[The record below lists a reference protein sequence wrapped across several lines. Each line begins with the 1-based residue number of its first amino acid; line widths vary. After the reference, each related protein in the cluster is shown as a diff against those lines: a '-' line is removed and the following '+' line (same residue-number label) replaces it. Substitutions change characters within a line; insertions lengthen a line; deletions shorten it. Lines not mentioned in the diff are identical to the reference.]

1 MIDTQRWKYECS
13 TLQEESTRRADD
25 KTAMDAKNL
34 WYQCEL
40 SLYVA
45 PRLQV
50 GALRAV
56 AAASLSR
63 CSLRLWVIVLRIMHT
78 DWTLAFQHDDR
89 RQYSRYSP
97 LSPCR
102 DEVRLAV

>member
-1 MIDTQRWKYECS
+1 M
-13 TLQEESTRRADD
+13 RRAVEKPAMED
-25 KTAMDAKNL
+25 KNCGTNVS
-34 WYQCEL
+34 CT
-40 SLYVA
+40 LYVA

-63 CSLRLWVIVLRIMHT
+63 RSLRLWVMVLRIMHT
-78 DWTLAFQHDDR
+78 DWTLASLHDDR
-89 RQYSRYSP
+89 RRYSRYSP